1 MSAIERCR
9 TAALGGHVERCE
21 KCSHTLIAYNSC
33 RNRHCPKCQGAAERP
48 CVYCSQG
55 CHGRRIRRRWA
66 NRPNFLLWSLNGI
79 VPFEWSFFG
88 QNILQLKVVKDA
100 CRNSTNEI
108 SYSGSSPG
116 QSQRSWLLIVVE
128 MGIVRAN
135 CCNRSASPCIERPD
149 RKFAPRQR
157 PPGDRIGGHRLS
169 QPTRPVMAPLAFR
182 LPPARRPSGM
192 ELASQMPH
200 RSAIARRRSSVFLLA
215 ERPCVYCSQ
224 GCHGRRIRRSKLRTG
239 SKVAV
244 EQSFAPFVPPSLP
257 STRPI

>member
-1 MSAIERCR
+1 MPCPERGWKDSSIDLR
-9 TAALGGHVERCE
+9 SRFAG
-21 KCSHTLIAYNSC
+21 
-33 RNRHCPKCQGAAERP
+33 
-48 CVYCSQG
+48 
-55 CHGRRIRRRWA
+55 RWA

-88 QNILQLKVVKDA
+88 QNILQLKICK
-100 CRNSTNEI
+100 
-108 SYSGSSPG
+108 PG
-116 QSQRSWLLIVVE
+116 QSHRLNRRSWLLIVVE